1 MPFSRPAPQK
11 SYSISRV
18 NRMLGRIYSV
28 ALTAITAEAIVNG
41 FGQLSFLNPIVFFVS
56 ASVLVAAVLGVVV
69 STWFVPSST
78 NFWLRAVAIVAL
90 ALITTWPLHFDLTQA
105 TPASFQPWIWWPLGI
120 AAIAAGTTFRFGIGA
135 IYLFFLTISWPILK
149 VSGYGGSGQLLQGVQ
164 EALHLFVF
172 SAVLIAMVLALRWE
186 AGKTDAAN
194 QEAIASAVESAR
206 VDAAEIERSRLD
218 ALVHDSVLTTLLV
231 AANAETEQQRS
242 LAAKSAKD
250 AIARLRTARSEEL
263 ESTQLTLAS
272 FLHALELRIKE
283 SSPEFQVTIAR
294 LSDLPISSQTAE
306 ALTEA
311 TLQAV
316 DNSLKHASYATER
329 IVRLKGQESGLKIV
343 VSDNGKGFRPSQVP
357 KDRIGIASS
366 IVARVANV
374 GGRVFINS
382 SPGSGTD
389 VVIEW
394 NRHD

>member
-1 MPFSRPAPQK
+1 VPFSRPAPQK

-56 ASVLVAAVLGVVV
+56 ASVLVAAVIGVVV
-69 STWFVPSST
+69 TTWFVPSST

>member
-1 MPFSRPAPQK
+1 
-11 SYSISRV
+11 
-18 NRMLGRIYSV
+18 MLGRIYSV
-28 ALTAITAEAIVNG
+28 ALTAITSEAIVNG
-41 FGQLSFLNPIVFFVS
+41 FGQLSFLNPIIFFVS
-56 ASVLVAAVLGVVV
+56 AGLLAAAVIGVVV
-69 STWFVPSST
+69 TTWFFPSSS
-78 NFWLRAVAIVAL
+78 NFWLRATAIVAL
-90 ALITTWPLHFDLTQA
+90 ALFVTWPLHFDLTQA
-105 TPASFQPWIWWPLGI
+105 TPVSFQPWIWWPLGI

-135 IYLFFLTISWPILK
+135 IYLLFLTICWPILK
-149 VSGYGGSGQLLQGVQ
+149 VSGYGGSGQLLLGVQ

-231 AANAETEQQRS
+231 AANADTEQQRT
-242 LAAKSAKD
+242 LAAKSAVD
-250 AIARLRTARSEEL
+250 AIARLTTARSEEL
-263 ESTQLTLAS
+263 DSTQLTLAS
-272 FLHALELRIKE
+272 FFHALELRIKE
-283 SSPEFQVTIAR
+283 SSPEFQVTLTR
-294 LSDLPISSQTAE
+294 LSDLPIPSQTAE

-329 IVRLKGQESGLKIV
+329 VIRLKGQESGLKIV

-366 IVARVANV
+366 IVARVTNV

-389 VVIEW
+389 VVVEW
-394 NRHD
+394 GKDD